1 MTASPPSPLRLRAL
15 ALSVLA
21 ALTAA
26 LLLTAGSAPQ
36 PAATAP
42 TGAFTGGLSGTGRST
57 LVLYDTTGRWA
68 PTGELYATQAANL
81 AGHFGTFTALPVASY
96 TAGLMDAHT
105 AVVYVGSTYDEPLP
119 EAFLADVRAAGRPV
133 IWLNNNIWQLAAST
147 PTFAADYGWAP
158 SAFGPGTVDTVVYK
172 GRALARDTADTA
184 GVMAYSALDE
194 TRAEVLAT
202 AVRTDGV
209 RLPWA
214 VRSRNLTYI
223 GEMPFAYTVT
233 AGRYLAFA
241 DLLFDALAPETPER
255 HRALLRLEDIGPNAD
270 PAALLAVAADLRK
283 RGIPYSFGVYT
294 LHREPEKGVE
304 IRLRDRPEVVAAIE
318 YMLANG
324 GTMIMHGYSHQY
336 GERANPYNG
345 ASGDDFEFYATHVD
359 EADYVVYDGPVPG
372 DSFAWAQGRLDAAAA
387 EFRACGLPVPTV
399 FEFPHYAGSAEDYRA
414 VRSRFAARYERGLY
428 FAGTLSGTAVRYD
441 HSAGQFFPYA
451 VTDVYGSKVIPENL
465 GNLIPTGYNNHPS
478 VLPADLVEA
487 AAANLV
493 VRDGVA
499 SFFYHPYLGTRR
511 LGEIID
517 GIEDL
522 GYTFVPASA
531 V

>member
-1 MTASPPSPLRLRAL
+1 MTASPRSRSRLRAL
-15 ALSVLA
+15 ALTVLA
-21 ALTAA
+21 ALTAG
-26 LLLTAGSAPQ
+26 LLLAAGSAPQ
-36 PAATAP
+36 SAATAQA
-42 TGAFTGGLSGTGRST
+42 GGFTGGLAGTGRST
-57 LVLYDTTGRWA
+57 LVLYDTTGQWA
-68 PTGELYATQAANL
+68 PTGELYAAQAANL
-81 AGHFGTFTALPVASY
+81 TGHFGTFTALPVTSY
-96 TAGLMDAHT
+96 TAGAMDSYT

-119 EAFLADVRAAGRPV
+119 EAFLADVRAAVRPV
-133 IWLNNNIWQLAAST
+133 IWLNNNIWQLAASS

-158 SAFGPGTVDTVVYK
+158 SSFDQGAIDAVVYK
-172 GRALARDTADTA
+172 GRTLARDAANTA
-184 GVMAYSALDE
+184 GVMAHATLDE
-194 TRAEVLAT
+194 TKAKVLAT
-202 AVRTDGV
+202 AVRSDGA

-233 AGRYLAFA
+233 AGRYLAFS
-241 DLLFDALAPETPER
+241 DLLFDALAPETAER
-255 HRALLRLEDIGPNAD
+255 HRALLRLEDIGPAAD
-270 PAALLAVAADLRK
+270 PADLMEIATDLKK
-283 RGIPYSFGVYT
+283 RGVPYSFGVYT

-304 IRLRDRPEVVAAIE
+304 IRLRDRPEVVAAIK

-336 GERANPYNG
+336 GEKANPYNG

-359 EADYVVYDGPVPG
+359 EKDYVVYDGPVAG
-372 DSFAWAQGRLDAAAA
+372 DSFEWAQGRLDAAAA
-387 EFRACGLPVPTV
+387 EFRASGLPVPTI

-414 VRSRFAARYERGLY
+414 VRSRFPARYERGLY

-465 GNLIPTGYNNHPS
+465 GNLIPKGYNNHPS

-487 AAANLV
+487 AEANLV

-499 SFFYHPYLGTRR
+499 SFFYHPYLGPQR

-517 GIEDL
+517 GIKGL
-522 GYTFVPASA
+522 GYTFVPAGA